1 MSAEYALA
9 VDAFLNEPT
18 MIQIVGSKD
27 RAETKGFLAEA
38 TRIYEPRKIIRI
50 LDPDTD
56 AERIADLG
64 FSTHGSPTAYIC
76 VGTTCSAPTTDPKG
90 IASAIQK
97 MVRARIRK

>member
-27 RAETKGFLAEA
+27 RAETKGFLAGA
-38 TRIYEPRKIIRI
+38 ARIYEPRKIIRI

-64 FSTHGSPTAYIC
+64 FSTHESPTAYIC
-76 VGTTCSAPTTDPKG
+76 VGTTCSAPIIEPKE
-90 IASAIQK
+90 IAYAIQK